1 MAGRFKTFYS
11 EEEVRGRIS
20 FNITSN
26 YVKRGVLVIKV
37 APYSFLKSGK
47 HMFQTENLVH

>member
-1 MAGRFKTFYS
+1 MSYFSQENEDKVYLSQDESLADLQ
-11 EEEVRGRIS
+11 I
-20 FNITSN
+20 
-26 YVKRGVLVIKV
+26 LIKV